1 MKFDLIILGL
11 VFGLTSCLKKIDAA
25 DNLNTNIFDKEYAG
39 DCWFDVVD
47 CYSFQ
52 NQFGQT
58 RIRVEAVLYESKMPG
73 LKPSAVNIKC
83 RVNDQDELLLYVITN
98 DDGDFPFYYDAIP
111 ETSNE
116 YCLNAGLYLEAEDST
131 INRFTVCTQP

>member
-1 MKFDLIILGL
+1 MKIGYIILSLGF
-11 VFGLTSCLKKIDAA
+11 VLTSCLKKIDEAN
-25 DNLNTNIFDKEYAG
+25 NLNTNIFDKEYAG

-47 CYSFQ
+47 TYSFQ

-58 RIRVEAVLYESKMPG
+58 FIRVEAVLYESKMPG
-73 LKPSAVNIKC
+73 LKPSSVKIYCNVNE
-83 RVNDQDELLLYVITN
+83 QDELLLNVST
-98 DDGDFPFYYDAIP
+98 DEDGDYPFYYDAIP

-116 YCLNAGLYLEAEDST
+116 YCLKAGLYLEAEDST